1 MAMCWNIAR
10 LRSNPRP
17 NTHQETDIAAFRE
30 AFTERA
36 RSARASLAEG
46 QAKRR
51 RTGAR
56 QVLPDG
62 DITQAEAKTMLPPN
76 TSIWRDRTRQGWC
89 VHPSGHSRLSSL
101 WASSGGEQQALCSVL
116 RKCWALH
123 VEGEGRGIE
132 ECPIEGLFTV
142 GGRSAGGVG
151 GSSSSSSCR
160 AAPSG

>member
-1 MAMCWNIAR
+1 MLHVSGSGLCWFHTRSGHVASICSPMATCWNIAR

-17 NTHQETDIAAFRE
+17 THQETDIAAFRE

-36 RSARASLAEG
+36 RSVRASLAEG

-89 VHPSGHSRLSSL
+89 AHPSGHSRLSSL
-101 WASSGGEQQALCSVL
+101 WASSGGEQQALRSVS
-116 RKCWALH
+116 RTPF
-123 VEGEGRGIE
+123 RG
-132 ECPIEGLFTV
+132 
-142 GGRSAGGVG
+142 
-151 GSSSSSSCR
+151 
-160 AAPSG
+160 